1 MKKFIQFTLYF
12 FILFIFLLSSV
23 FGKDCLYLVSKQIII
38 DPGHGF
44 LDPGTTY
51 ENIYEK
57 DINLAIGLYLKKYLE
72 SYGASVLMT
81 RDGDYDLS
89 SPNALYR
96 KKSDFDNRINLINNS
111 NSNIYISIHLNY
123 LKDKKYY
130 GPQVFYNGKN
140 IYFANIMQNVLNQEL
155 KSDRKVKLI
164 PKTTYMYSKLKI
176 SGLLIECGFLS
187 NDNERSK
194 LITKEYQE
202 KIAKSIALG
211 ILKYFS

>member
-1 MKKFIQFTLYF
+1 
-12 FILFIFLLSSV
+12 
-23 FGKDCLYLVSKQIII
+23 
-38 DPGHGF
+38 
-44 LDPGTTY
+44 
-51 ENIYEK
+51 
-57 DINLAIGLYLKKYLE
+57 
-72 SYGASVLMT
+72 
-81 RDGDYDLS
+81 
-89 SPNALYR
+89 
-96 KKSDFDNRINLINNS
+96 
-111 NSNIYISIHLNY
+111 
-123 LKDKKYY
+123 
-130 GPQVFYNGKN
+130 
-140 IYFANIMQNVLNQEL
+140 MQNVLNQEL